1 MLAELRRM
9 CLKLITPEQ
18 RARFRRYQSHHLRG
32 PQHLLYGSVFGS
44 NLKGLALCYGTDKW
58 TVHSYVDIYDRLFRP
73 LRKKKLN
80 VLEIGVGG
88 YDDPLG
94 GGGSLRMWRTYFPK
108 SNIFAIDIEDKS
120 PHHEKRIK
128 TFRGSQDD
136 EKFLTDVADH
146 IGRIDIIIDDG
157 SHMCPHVIK
166 SFEVLLPRLA
176 PGGIYVVE
184 DTQTSYWN
192 DYGGSTEELDC
203 PTTTMNFFGRL
214 IDGVNSREIERA
226 KKQLGED
233 YVPPPLQGMLFS
245 ICFYEKMIVMRKK
258 PS

>member
-9 CLKLITPEQ
+9 YLKVMTPEQ
-18 RARFRRYQSHHLRG
+18 QTRFRRYQSHHFRA
-32 PQHLLYGSVFGS
+32 PQDVVYRSIFGS
-44 NLKGLALCYGTDKW
+44 NLKALALCYGTDKW
-58 TVHSYVDIYDRLFRP
+58 TTHSYVDIYDKLFKP
-73 LRKKKLN
+73 LRRKKLN

-88 YDDPLG
+88 YDDPLA

-108 SNIFAIDIEDKS
+108 SNIYAIDIADKS
-120 PHHEKRIK
+120 PHDEKRIT

-136 EKFLTDVADH
+136 EAFLNDVVDK
-146 IGRIDIIIDDG
+146 IGRVDVIIDDG

-166 SFEVLLPRLA
+166 SFEVLFPRLA

-192 DYGGSTEELDC
+192 NFQGSTEDLDC
-203 PTTTMNFFGRL
+203 PTTTMNFFRRL
-214 IDGVNSREIERA
+214 IDGVNSREIERVR
-226 KKQLGED
+226 KDLGEN

-258 PS
+258 P